1 MGQPKNV
8 AVAKRGQ
15 DKCSTPINVSQEAQ
29 AILPPAPQASKKMG
43 RPKGSKNKST
53 LEREQ
58 QLVPKVK
65 RTFSRMVADALPLM
79 APISEDGGGTLETA
93 PSVTKESLER
103 RVSRRLNVL
112 DRYLTDN
119 RLHELLMMSGLKEI
133 GIYEGIM
140 MDKSLIL
147 KGQPTVIIGS
157 EERVKLNE
165 VLPSL
170 LNELRR
176 RNLITTI
183 SERKIEFQG
192 GLNTEDKR

>member
-15 DKCSTPINVSQEAQ
+15 DKCSTPINASQEAQ

-53 LEREQ
+53 LERE

-183 SERKIEFQG
+183 SERKIEFRG

>member
-1 MGQPKNV
+1 MGQPKNL
-8 AVAKRGQ
+8 AVAKHGQ
-15 DKCSTPINVSQEAQ
+15 DKCSTPINASQEAW
-29 AILPPAPQASKKMG
+29 AILPPTPQASKKMG

-53 LEREQ
+53 LERE